1 MVTKFLSSVLVCA
14 LILENI
20 QLTEKGTY
28 EMDGKEAYDAV
39 TWAPEVFISAVL
51 SFGWLGQI
59 CSQRLDIATLYVISN
74 HECILK

>member
-51 SFGWLGQI
+51 SFGWLG
-59 CSQRLDIATLYVISN
+59 
-74 HECILK
+74 